1 MEKMQ
6 IHIIFSSH
14 KKYKTLGCRSMLKVC
29 LRLVRDE
36 VIYKDLSYYVKDDIY
51 VNVTL
56 NFFLAKGKEK
66 CVKYNTAILG
76 NRKNRNL
83 EKPAGISHS

>member
-1 MEKMQ
+1 
-6 IHIIFSSH
+6 
-14 KKYKTLGCRSMLKVC
+14 MLKVC

-36 VIYKDLSYYVKDDIY
+36 VIYKDFSKNLYYVKDDIY

>member
-1 MEKMQ
+1 
-6 IHIIFSSH
+6 
-14 KKYKTLGCRSMLKVC
+14 ML
-29 LRLVRDE
+29 
-36 VIYKDLSYYVKDDIY
+36 LS
-51 VNVTL
+51 T
-56 NFFLAKGKEK
+56 FFLAKGKEK